1 MKKIIICIIALFCL
15 ASATWAADNFYYY
28 RGDKLPLDV
37 NANRIVSIAQKS
49 EDATLSPSKGF
60 TLVNTIADQRCLIKV
75 YELHSSTTLQKALS
89 SDLLP
94 VTISLQPC
102 YQTEDG
108 KDIIPDGYINVKLK
122 SASDY
127 AILQSVAQQFN
138 CEIIEQNPFM
148 PLWYTLKM
156 TAGINRNSIDI
167 ANDIYET
174 GKFAAAEPSLSLD
187 GEEISY
193 DPFVK
198 YQWGLYNAEY
208 PDYDISISQAW
219 NYATGRGIKIAIV
232 DKGIDLQHQDLAA
245 NIYSMSYDTG
255 TNSSPS
261 KIYGPHG
268 THCAGIAAA
277 VRNNGIYVAGVAPDA
292 TLMSIS
298 NSLGAGPIYA
308 MTLANGINWAWKN
321 GADVISCSWTCAES
335 NLLDDA
341 IDAAVTKGRDG
352 KGCVFVNSAGNTS
365 GAISHPGDYGP
376 DVLAIAN
383 MTKDG
388 SLDAESAHGA
398 NMFVAAPGK
407 DIYSTMPDNQIA
419 KMSGTSMA
427 CPHVA
432 GVAALVL
439 ERNPRLTAAKVRE
452 IIAKNAKKIGNR
464 AYNITKTYGSWNEY
478 YGYGLVDAYNAVLNT
493 PR

>member
-1 MKKIIICIIALFCL
+1 MKKIITCIIVLFSL

-37 NANRIVSIAQKS
+37 NANRIVSIAQKP

-127 AILQSVAQQFN
+127 SMLQSVAQQFS

-156 TAGINRNSIDI
+156 TAGISQYSVDI

-174 GKFAAAEPSLSLD
+174 GKFAASTPSFTF
-187 GEEISY
+187 EAMEISY
-193 DPFVK
+193 DPNV
-198 YQWGLYNAEY
+198 YEQWGLYNAEY

-219 NYATGRGIKIAIV
+219 NYATGRGIKIAII
-232 DKGIDLQHQDLAA
+232 DHGIDMQHQDLAA
-245 NIYSMSYDTG
+245 NIYSMSYDTE

-261 KIYGPHG
+261 KVYGEHG

-277 VRNNGIYVAGVAPDA
+277 VRNNGIQVAGVAPDA
-292 TLMSIS
+292 KLMSVS
-298 NSLGAGPIYA
+298 NALNDTNAG
-308 MTLANGINWAWKN
+308 MKLANGINWAWKN
-321 GADVISCSWTCAES
+321 GADIISCSWFCTKSDE
-335 NLLDDA
+335 LDEA
-341 IDAAVTKGRDG
+341 IDAAVTKGREG
-352 KGCVFVNSAGNTS
+352 KGCVFVKSAGNTG
-365 GAISHPGDYGP
+365 GAISYPGDHSP

-383 MTKDG
+383 MTIDG
-388 SLDAESAHGA
+388 SLAPNSAHGA
-398 NMFVAAPGK
+398 NLFVAAPGK
-407 DIYSTMPDNQIA
+407 AILSTLPYNRIGS
-419 KMSGTSMA
+419 MSGTSMA

-439 ERNPRLTAAKVRE
+439 ERNPRLTAVKVRE

-464 AYNITKTYGSWNEY
+464 AYNITKTYGTWNEY